1 MDRARL
7 GTQGGGRVTVRAAAA
22 TAALCAV
29 LVGTACTAGKDAP
42 PAGLGRPVHRGPVRA
57 LSASPDGAWLA
68 FLDGCADVRGQA
80 LPPQT
85 ASCDLRVVAAAGGA
99 VRRIA
104 SAVTTM
110 PQAISW
116 TPSGGLVALASYE
129 VPTASGALVAWD
141 GGEPRT
147 LAGGGVTF
155 YGVGPHGEVGWVERG
170 RLRVLLPG
178 EPAAREVAGADA
190 VASFDVSPAPP
201 GDCRPGGPARLF
213 ARRTYSAGGELL
225 AVGCDLGEAR
235 PFEKGQVGEYGFS
248 RAAGTFAYT
257 VQRREGAELKLVA
270 AGAAPAT
277 IGHGAQTFAFSPDG
291 RALAFV
297 ADVVPGKQGNLHL
310 AASGRPAALLA
321 REVGELRWAASAPRL
336 AWLERYDPRVRAGTL
351 GAGGPGLAPRTYAQN
366 VSDFDMTPDGQ
377 HLAFLQHTTRGGY
390 SVDLALAHLSAP
402 PDAKPEAIAQG
413 VFGFAFSPDGA
424 WLYYRTRCVRN
435 AEACDLERVPSSG
448 RAPGAAPERIA
459 EGVKS
464 FEFDPRDP
472 GRLLVTWQR
481 KDMVALDVAVWERG
495 KLTGVDT
502 AVLPG
507 SARFL
512 GPDSRRIAYVVAAPK
527 RQGVYVAEVP
537 R

>member
-1 MDRARL
+1 VSL
-7 GTQGGGRVTVRAAAA
+7 RAARAA
-22 TAALCAV
+22 VAACAAIV
-29 LVGTACTAGKDAP
+29 AAACTGGKDA
-42 PAGLGRPVHRGPVRA
+42 ATKGLGRPVHEGPVRA

-85 ASCDLRVVAAAGGA
+85 ASCELRVVAAAGGA
-99 VRRIA
+99 PRRIA
-104 SAVTTM
+104 SAVTTL
-110 PQAISW
+110 PDAVGW

-147 LAGGGVTF
+147 LAGSGVTF
-155 YGVGPHGEVGWVERG
+155 HGVGPRGEVGWVERG
-170 RLRVLLPG
+170 RLRLLLPG
-178 EPAAREVAGADA
+178 DAAPRDVAGADG
-190 VASFDVSPAPP
+190 VASFDVSPAAPEACGAGALP
-201 GDCRPGGPARLF
+201 VRLF
-213 ARRTYSAGGELL
+213 ARRAYAAGGELL
-225 AVGCDLGEAR
+225 AAGCDLREAR
-235 PFEKGQVGEYGFS
+235 PFDKGQVGDYGFS
-248 RAAGTFAYT
+248 RSAGAFAYM
-257 VQRREGAELKLVA
+257 VQGRDGAELKLVA

-277 IGHGAQTFAFSPDG
+277 VGRGAQTFAFAADG

-297 ADVVPGKQGNLHL
+297 ADVVPGKQGNLYL
-310 AASGRPAALLA
+310 AAPGRPAALLA
-321 REVGELRWAASAPRL
+321 REVGELRWAARAPRL
-336 AWLERYDPRVRAGTL
+336 AWLEKYDPRLRGGTL
-351 GAGGPGLAPRTYAQN
+351 GAGGPGLAPRTLAPN
-366 VSDFDMTPDGQ
+366 VSDFDLSPDGE
-377 HLAFLQHTTRGGY
+377 HVAFLQHTSRGGY
-390 SVDLALAHLSAP
+390 SVDLAVAHLSAAAG
-402 PDAKPEAIAQG
+402 AKPAAVAQG
-413 VFGFAFSPDGA
+413 VFGFAFSPDGT

-448 RAPGAAPERIA
+448 PAPGAAPERIA

-481 KDMVALDVAVWERG
+481 KDMVALDVAVWQGG
-495 KLTGVDT
+495 KLTSVDT

-512 GPDSRRIAYVVAAPK
+512 GPDSRRLAYVVAAPK
-527 RQGVYVAEVP
+527 RQGVYVAELP